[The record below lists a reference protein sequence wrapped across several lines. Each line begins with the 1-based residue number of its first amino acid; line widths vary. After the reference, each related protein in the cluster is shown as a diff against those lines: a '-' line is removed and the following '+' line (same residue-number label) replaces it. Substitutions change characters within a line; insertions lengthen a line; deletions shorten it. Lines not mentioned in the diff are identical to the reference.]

1 MYSEPTI
8 EPIYDL
14 KQNQYEEVYNDYQNS
29 VRGSEIQPLPEEEIV
44 EQSPAPVVSPV
55 QNSQS
60 LEAKAKIEEISKG
73 LI

>member
-29 VRGSEIQPLPEEEIV
+29 VRGSEIQPLQEEEIV